1 MSVFKPFGR
10 RLEERLNGAREH
22 LMQCLRGERPCDWLI
37 RGGAVFNS
45 FSGTVEAAD
54 VWLADG
60 FIVYVG
66 SQDTPEEQIP
76 FARPMTAEQTFDAR
90 GMLILPGF
98 ADAHMHV
105 ESTML
110 TPWHLGRV
118 LALAGTTTIITD
130 PHEIVNVAGEEGL
143 RYMLDNAEFS
153 PVRQIVLVPSC
164 VPAAPGL
171 EHSGADW
178 TAGEIGAVLD
188 WDHPRIGGLAE
199 VMSYMDVIH
208 SGERATAIVK
218 AALDRGAFVQG
229 HCFGL
234 RGRTLAAYILA
245 GVESNHESLSGADVK
260 ASAAMGLQVD
270 MRLASSLVPNQVS
283 DLVGGLG
290 ESRHFDGIAACTDDV
305 HIQDILASGHL
316 NATVRTLIDEGIA
329 PVDAVRAASL
339 AVWRNF
345 GVRHAGAVAPS
356 FLGDLQLLSRGSHDY
371 DCLGQLPRAVF
382 VEGQLIV
389 REGRLLADPSAVSPP
404 AKTAA
409 FESRNTVTMQRV
421 SAEHFLVKP
430 PRTTGAEATL
440 RTINHSNSS
449 VINTPGQR
457 SLPLK
462 DGAVSLADSEDLA
475 WIMVFNRHGQ
485 AAVGTGLLQ
494 GYPLRQ
500 GAVASTISHDSHNL
514 TVIFR
519 DPDAAV
525 LAVNSLIDAGGG
537 IAYVDGDLRLSL
549 LPLPVGGLMSAAGP
563 EQTAALLAR
572 LERAYQ
578 DDNGKDAAIMRIV
591 VMALPV
597 VPTLRVSDM
606 GIVDVLAQKIIPLFI
621 GEEP

>member
-1 MSVFKPFGR
+1 MNAFKPFGR
-10 RLEERLNGAREH
+10 RLEERLNGVRER
-22 LMQCLRGERPCDWLI
+22 LMECLRGECPCDWLI
-37 RGGAVFNS
+37 QGGAVLNI
-45 FSGTVEAAD
+45 FSGAVEAAD
-54 VWLADG
+54 VWLCDG

-76 FARPMTAEQTFDAR
+76 FVQPMTAKQVFDAR

-98 ADAHMHV
+98 ADAHVHV

-118 LALAGTTTIITD
+118 LALTGTTTIITD
-130 PHEIVNVAGEEGL
+130 PHEMVNVAGEEGL

-188 WDHPRIGGLAE
+188 WDHPRISGLAE
-199 VMSYMDVIH
+199 MMSYTDVIH
-208 SGERATAIVK
+208 SGERAAAIVK

-260 ASAAMGLQVD
+260 AAAAMGLHVD
-270 MRLASSLVPNQVS
+270 MRLTSSLVANQVS
-283 DLVGGLG
+283 DLAGGLRG
-290 ESRHFDGIAACTDDV
+290 SRYLDGIAACTDDV
-305 HIQDILASGHL
+305 HIRDILKTGHL

-329 PVDAVRAASL
+329 PVDAVRVASL
-339 AVWRNF
+339 NVWRNF

-382 VEGQLIV
+382 VDGRLIV
-389 REGRLLADPSAVSPP
+389 REGRLLADPAAVSPP

-409 FESRNTVTMQRV
+409 FESRNTVKMHTV
-421 SAEHFLVKP
+421 SAEQFLVKP
-430 PRTTGAEATL
+430 PRTAAADAGVTL
-440 RTINHSNSS
+440 RTINHSGSS
-449 VINTPGQR
+449 VINAPGQR
-457 SLPLK
+457 KLPLK
-462 DGAVSLADSEDLA
+462 DGAVSLAGSEDLA
-475 WIMVFNRHGQ
+475 WIMVFNRYGQ
-485 AAVGTGLLQ
+485 AAAGTGLLQ
-494 GYPLRQ
+494 GYPLKQ

-519 DPDAAV
+519 NPDAAA
-525 LAVNSLIDAGGG
+525 LAVNSLINAGGG
-537 IAYVDGDLRLSL
+537 IVYVDGDMHLSL
-549 LPLPVGGLMSAAGP
+549 LPLPVGGLMSAAEP
-563 EQTAALLAR
+563 EQTADLLAR
-572 LERAYQ
+572 LEKAYQ
-578 DDNGKDAAIMRIV
+578 DANGKDVNIMQIV

-597 VPTLRVSDM
+597 VPALRVSDM

-621 GEEP
+621 GE